1 MGQCIGNCIKCE
13 LVSNDEKMICCAVQ
27 TLRQTV
33 EIKAQQRQILEKLNE
48 MSIMPE
54 LSEQLADISD
64 ADAPAA
70 EGQENSEKKKK

>member
-1 MGQCIGNCIKCE
+1 
-13 LVSNDEKMICCAVQ
+13 
-27 TLRQTV
+27 
-33 EIKAQQRQILEKLNE
+33 

-70 EGQENSEKKKK
+70 EGQEKPEKKKK